1 MTADFDFSGK
11 TVFVAGGTSGIN
23 LGIAESFADR
33 GARLVVAS
41 RSQDKV
47 DAAVAKLRGHGADS
61 YGFSADVRDFGRLA
75 EAFAAAHETCGDI
88 DVLISGAA
96 GNFPVYAENLS
107 SNGFKTVVDIDLIGT
122 FNVLKAAF
130 SYLCRPGASVINITA
145 PQSEMVV
152 SAQVHV
158 CAAKAGI
165 DQLTRVLALEWGKY
179 GIRVN
184 AISPGPIAG
193 TEGMERLN
201 PKSDSGH
208 QALLRSIPLGRMGLP
223 SDIGNMALFL
233 SSPLGSYITGAVI
246 PVDGGWVLNGG
257 APLSRALQVLLAE
270 TTRS

>member
-1 MTADFDFSGK
+1 MTADFNFSGT

-23 LGIAESFADR
+23 LGIAESFATR

-41 RSQDKV
+41 RSQEKV
-47 DAAVAKLRGHGADS
+47 DGAVEKLKCYGAGAI
-61 YGFSADVRDFGRLA
+61 GFSADVRDYEKLA
-75 EAFAAAHETCGDI
+75 GVFATAHETCGDI

-96 GNFPVYAENLS
+96 GNFPIHAENLS
-107 SNGFKTVVDIDLIGT
+107 ANGFKTVIDIDLNGT
-122 FNVLKAAF
+122 FNVLRAALP
-130 SYLCRPGASVINITA
+130 YLRRPGASVINITA

-152 SAQVHV
+152 SAQAHV

-193 TEGMERLN
+193 TEGMERLS
-201 PKSDSGH
+201 PKSDSGR
-208 QALLRSIPLGRMGLP
+208 QDLLRSIPLGRMGLP

-233 SSPLGSYITGAVI
+233 SSPLASYITGAII

-257 APLSRALQVLLAE
+257 APFSRTLEVLLAE